1 MPTSRKRRPNSTFTD
16 YAVSLCWGAWV
27 ELGVSGWARTHE
39 DWAIDP
45 ESLII
50 FTAALHDTEPRRRD
64 EALDWCVHY
73 WRHVSRVRLRNLRDK
88 DADSESRAA
97 WGEFAAT
104 VNARAGSDWSAGT
117 EERRSYRVTGRSTL
131 RSLDEP
137 SLIYLRMRSMFGV
150 GARAEIL
157 RHLLLSP
164 GEWVTAAQLAR
175 AAGYTKRNVAEECE
189 SLERAGVLAMKTDS
203 NRFTYSLARRRALED
218 FVGDVPSIRPTW
230 KSLFNVLK
238 AAMDLEEAE
247 ESLSHDALVVEAH
260 RVVRDIED
268 DLEEL
273 GIEGPRRIRGTAFW
287 DEFQDW
293 ASATIGAI
301 AAGQWPA
308 EEDDEAPVR
317 AIHRSR
323 VRRVAKERAPREKS
337 RTAPGRA

>member
-16 YAVSLCWGAWV
+16 YAVALCWGAWV

-45 ESLII
+45 EPLII
-50 FTAALHDTEPRRRD
+50 FTAALDDTDPRLRD

-73 WRHVSRVRLRNLRDK
+73 WRHVSRVRLRNLRNK
-88 DADSESRAA
+88 DAGSDFRAA

-104 VNARAGSDWSAGT
+104 VNARAGSDWSGET
-117 EERRSYRVTGRSTL
+117 DERPSYRVTGRSTL
-131 RSLDEP
+131 RSLEEP
-137 SLIYLRMRSMFGV
+137 SLVYLRMRAMFGV

-218 FVGDVPSIRPTW
+218 FVSDLPSIRPSW
-230 KSLFNVLK
+230 KSLFNVVK

-247 ESLSHDALVVEAH
+247 ESLSHDALVVEGH

-273 GIEGPRRIRGTAFW
+273 GIEGPRRTRGAAFW

-293 ASATIGAI
+293 ASATLGEI
-301 AAGQWPA
+301 AAGRWPA
-308 EEDDEAPVR
+308 EEENEAPVR
-317 AIHRSR
+317 AIHRPR
-323 VRRVAKERAPREKS
+323 ARRVVKKNASRENQ
-337 RTAPGRA
+337 RTAPGRP